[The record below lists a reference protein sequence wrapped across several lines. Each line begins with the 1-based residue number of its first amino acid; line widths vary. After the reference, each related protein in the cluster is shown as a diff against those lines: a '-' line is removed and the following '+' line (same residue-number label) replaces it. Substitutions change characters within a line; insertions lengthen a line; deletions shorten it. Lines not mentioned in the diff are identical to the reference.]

1 MPTVRRHP
9 PRLLVIQAAA
19 GLVGVLLVLGALAGT
34 VGLRTPGWVVGVGY
48 GLTLTVLL
56 IRAVWRT
63 ERGHLGPADAATLTR
78 AVLVGGLTALVADSI
93 SGPAPIPVM
102 VALATVALAL
112 DAVDGRVAR
121 RTGTVTPAGAR
132 FDMEVDSF
140 LLLVLAV
147 YDVRLLGSWVL
158 LIGAARYLFVAATWR
173 WPWLDRPAPPRYWA
187 KVVAAIQGIVLT
199 VTMAGLLPTPVLA
212 VAVLAA
218 LGLLVESFG
227 RQVWWLFRHA
237 RPDRSAAGA
246 ASARAVSPTRRVLAG
261 LTTAVA
267 VGLVWFGLVGP
278 SDPSQLDVTAF
289 LRIPLEA
296 LIMVALVLTLPRRA
310 GQVVA
315 VLGGVLLGV
324 LTVIKLLDIGFLAAL
339 DRPFNPLS
347 DWSYARS
354 FVELLGGS
362 LGDAAGTAVG
372 IATAVLIVGLLV
384 LLPLAVR
391 RLVRVAGRDRALTY
405 RFVGAFGVIWLV
417 AATVGLQVAPGAP
430 LAAAEAAETAYQEL
444 STVRAGLADRE
455 DFAEQLARPTLPP
468 SALTGLAGKD
478 VVIAFVESYG
488 RVAVQDP
495 AISPGVEAVL
505 DNGTRQLTAAGFGG
519 RSAFLTSP
527 TFGGIS
533 WLAHS
538 TLESGLW
545 VNNQARYDQLTATPR
560 ATLISTFRDAGW
572 RTVLNVPANTRDWP
586 EGQRF
591 YGPDRIDDART
602 VGYRGPPFAFGAP
615 PDQYTLAHFARTELA
630 PTDRAPVMA
639 EIDLLTSHS
648 PWAPLP
654 ELVDWARVG
663 DGTVFTGM
671 PERSPSVDQVWASG
685 DRVRAAYGATIE
697 YSLSALIS
705 FVLTY
710 GDDDLVLVVLGDHQ
724 PASIVSG
731 ADAGRDVPV
740 TIISKDPA
748 VLDAIAPW
756 GWQPGLHPDPQA
768 PVWRMDEFG
777 DRFLRAFA

>member
-1 MPTVRRHP
+1 
-9 PRLLVIQAAA
+9 
-19 GLVGVLLVLGALAGT
+19 
-34 VGLRTPGWVVGVGY
+34 
-48 GLTLTVLL
+48 
-56 IRAVWRT
+56 
-63 ERGHLGPADAATLTR
+63 
-78 AVLVGGLTALVADSI
+78 
-93 SGPAPIPVM
+93 
-102 VALATVALAL
+102 
-112 DAVDGRVAR
+112 
-121 RTGTVTPAGAR
+121 
-132 FDMEVDSF
+132 
-140 LLLVLAV
+140 
-147 YDVRLLGSWVL
+147 
-158 LIGAARYLFVAATWR
+158 
-173 WPWLDRPAPPRYWA
+173 LDRPAPPRYWA

-212 VAVLAA
+212 VVVLAA

-602 VGYRGPPFAFGAP
+602 VGYRGPPRSVHPGPLRADRAGPHRPRPGDGRDRPAHQPFALGSAARAGRLGPGRRRHRVHRDARALAVGGSGVGERGSGPGRLRRHHRVQPVRADLVRADLRRRRPGPGGARRSSAGEHRQRRRRRARRP
-615 PDQYTLAHFARTELA
+615 GDDHQQGPRRARRHRPVGLAARTAPRSAGAGLA
-630 PTDRAPVMA
+630 DGRVRR
-639 EIDLLTSHS
+639 
-648 PWAPLP
+648 PLP
-654 ELVDWARVG
+654 ARLRVAARPIR
-663 DGTVFTGM
+663 VSRVSSTG
-671 PERSPSVDQVWASG
+671 RSGPS
-685 DRVRAAYGATIE
+685 
-697 YSLSALIS
+697 
-705 FVLTY
+705 
-710 GDDDLVLVVLGDHQ
+710 
-724 PASIVSG
+724 
-731 ADAGRDVPV
+731 
-740 TIISKDPA
+740 
-748 VLDAIAPW
+748 
-756 GWQPGLHPDPQA
+756 
-768 PVWRMDEFG
+768 
-777 DRFLRAFA
+777 